1 MNEGN
6 NILFLNGKLL
16 ETPMYHHSMVNERF
30 YTAMMSVSRLSGQDD
45 ILPVTIPEIIV
56 KSQRLE
62 AGMHI
67 CFDGQIRTY
76 NKCTTDGTSH
86 LVLTCF
92 VLNIRDPETNENP
105 NQVELHGTVCK
116 PPKYRVTPF
125 GREITDMI
133 VAVNM
138 PHGKSAYVPCITW
151 GFTARK
157 SAHLRVGDKVSIA
170 GRLQSRNYDKPMI
183 DGTLQTRTAY
193 EVSVMRLSK
202 ALPDY
207 LYEEVSGCV

>member
-16 ETPMYHHSMVNERF
+16 DTPVYHHSMVNDRF
-30 YTAMMSVSRLSGQDD
+30 YTAMISVPRLSGKDD
-45 ILPVTIPEIIV
+45 ILPVTIPEVIV
-56 KSQRLE
+56 KSGRLE

-76 NKCTTDGTSH
+76 NKVVDGVNR
-86 LVLTCF
+86 LLLTCF
-92 VLNIRDPETNENP
+92 VLSLHDPSTYENP
-105 NQVELHGTVCK
+105 NHVELHGTICK
-116 PPKYRVTPF
+116 EPKYRVTPF
-125 GREITDMI
+125 GREITDMMI
-133 VAVNM
+133 AVNM
-138 PHGKSAYVPCITW
+138 AYGKSAYVPCITW

-157 SAHLRVGDKVSIA
+157 SAHLQVGDKVSIT

-193 EVSVMRLSK
+193 EVSVMRFCQVPSNNLFG
-202 ALPDY
+202 
-207 LYEEVSGCV
+207 EVSSCV

>member
-16 ETPMYHHSMVNERF
+16 NTPVYHHSMVNDRF
-30 YTAMMSVSRLSGQDD
+30 YTATISVPRLSGKDD
-45 ILPVTIPEIIV
+45 ILPVTIPEVIV
-56 KSQRLE
+56 KSGRLE

-76 NKCTTDGTSH
+76 NKVVDGTNR
-86 LVLTCF
+86 LLLTCF
-92 VLNIRDPETNENP
+92 VLSLHAPNTSENP
-105 NQVELHGTVCK
+105 NHVELFGTICK
-116 PPKYRVTPF
+116 KPKYRVTPF

-133 VAVNM
+133 IAVNM
-138 PHGKSAYVPCITW
+138 PHGKSAYIPCIAW

-157 SAHLRVGDKVSIA
+157 STRLQIGDKVSIA

-207 LYEEVSGCV
+207 LCEEVHGCV